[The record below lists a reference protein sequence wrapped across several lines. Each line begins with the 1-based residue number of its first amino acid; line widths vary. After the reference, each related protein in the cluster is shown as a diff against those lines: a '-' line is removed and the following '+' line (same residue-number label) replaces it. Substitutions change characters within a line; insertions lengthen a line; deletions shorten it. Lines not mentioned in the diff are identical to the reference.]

1 MPSLVKG
8 PGTFYGLP
16 CLTWWTR
23 WSQLFRWIPATAC
36 FYTGHSRVYVPS
48 LLRRSCQW
56 ATKAESALTRRREAG
71 NPGLLDRC
79 LYKIQSVIFGG
90 CRMKRLSV
98 LFMALA
104 LVLFLLPGGS
114 LAEEGNLKEGKTL
127 YLKHCKICHGQE
139 GKGDGY
145 ALFNPPVAD
154 LTASTIQKKPDKEL
168 WESIHMGV
176 SNTSMGMW
184 RFVLSDEEITLVLG
198 YVRSLATGS

>member
-1 MPSLVKG
+1 
-8 PGTFYGLP
+8 
-16 CLTWWTR
+16 
-23 WSQLFRWIPATAC
+23 
-36 FYTGHSRVYVPS
+36 
-48 LLRRSCQW
+48 
-56 ATKAESALTRRREAG
+56 
-71 NPGLLDRC
+71 
-79 LYKIQSVIFGG
+79 
-90 CRMKRLSV
+90 MKRLLG
-98 LFMALA
+98 LFFVLA
-104 LVLFLLPGGS
+104 LVSFLFPGGA
-114 LAEEGNLKEGKTL
+114 LAEVRDNDKGKTL

-154 LTASTIQKKPDKEL
+154 LTASKIQKKPDKEL